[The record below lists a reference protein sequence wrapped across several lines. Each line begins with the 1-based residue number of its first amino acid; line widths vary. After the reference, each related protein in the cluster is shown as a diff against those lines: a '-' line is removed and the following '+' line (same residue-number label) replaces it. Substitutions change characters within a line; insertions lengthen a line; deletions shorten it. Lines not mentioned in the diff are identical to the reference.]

1 MRISIF
7 LSYPKRPNPRE
18 FDPQVYRARNL
29 VKRFFNRI
37 EHSQRIAMRY
47 DKLRVLPRVRDEGLG
62 LDLFG
67 LNVNII

>member
-7 LSYPKRPNPRE
+7 LSYPKRLNPRE
-18 FDPQVYRARNL
+18 FDLQVYRARNL
-29 VKRFFNRI
+29 VER
-37 EHSQRIAMRY
+37 S
-47 DKLRVLPRVRDEGLG
+47 VRDEGLS